1 MPDNAKAIGYIAQLD
16 DARCNARWGDVPELA
31 RKIEKHAPHRTC
43 LYTTARA
50 EAHVAAHYRAQ
61 HAPPPSPTAATP
73 PPDLRTLIDP
83 LAAALGA
90 DTTHKQD
97 AFAAAVCLG
106 WIHSVLDEPDLTIS
120 RLPASFEDKIAELN
134 AGDETLSGW
143 TQVCIIKGAYL
154 KGSALKKSGSAT
166 EAMQTFQSVFRF
178 LSQNI
183 LSSASPQ
190 FKCWSEALL
199 AHLCLF
205 QDLSRPG
212 AKVEEFNHSIQ
223 TFRLWA
229 RVTDNGKSLF
239 GGLDGSDPP
248 NMRRAVWKA
257 YYGSLSTILRRRM
270 LYTGSS
276 DPADPLMRDD
286 AEHASEEQ
294 YISARLHQRSEMR
307 LAESV
312 YEALLLKE
320 KRFPKAREDNEEID
334 SWAESVM
341 RNWRV
346 FCGPTWTDDELG
358 EGGKTGVGK
367 CVLDILYRAATKSY
381 HSTSMLRHLFI
392 VHASLAE
399 FDLAFKAFDSYVE
412 IISRGKDR
420 TEQSGEEDP
429 GLDDNDIVLR
439 TASEAIRILCRFGSF
454 NEAEK
459 AKKVGEQIEKW
470 LKQHT
475 PASRPGTAKTNGA
488 EPEHERPTES
498 SISPRVLAIAHRAI
512 GISRAHWARL
522 TFEATARSALQTQ
535 AALAL
540 RRSLSPEYGD
550 QNNLET
556 HYALGLLLAEMRDI
570 NGAIKIVKRALS
582 TYSQPDGLRTPDGVL
597 SEDAGD
603 EEAEYIRERKLIPLW
618 HLLALLLTA
627 KSDFTTAEKTAEAAF
642 EQFNDPSVLFG
653 APDTFRSEHLNDS
666 SAGPPG
672 HQGKANHGLVDRME
686 AFEKEGILQV
696 KFTQLKLLEVIEG
709 TTAAVDA
716 SMELL
721 ALYKRLFGDPS
732 SSQPK
737 TALGGSSEA
746 LPHSPSATRVS
757 MFGRSRALRKNTNQG
772 VRSSSGPPASRR
784 SSSRPSTIATEGT
797 AGPTIQVTDETGK
810 ANGHRSFPSLVK
822 PLERHSFLSKTG
834 SIKLKKR
841 SSSVAKTADSAEPS
855 EKTDSVADG
864 ATRRG
869 SAPSGKARGSVAS
882 SNDQPFRSVAHN
894 LSHKDEPPPAGHED
908 QPPQQD
914 TRLPAPF
921 PRPYFSLIEPQ
932 FPKLQERRHTTSL
945 LIDVWLF
952 IAGLYTRAALFE
964 DAKGAVDEAFKLADN
979 LEQEVAQESSSAKFF
994 SERGWGGGK
1003 SVEELWA
1010 DIYACRG
1017 QIAHSEGEP
1026 HEASTQFEK
1035 ALSHD
1040 PDDSVAVVGLSN
1052 ILLDIYTKAIPPEP
1066 IEFSGASRLQ
1076 PSKESK
1082 RPNGQSPSPEELNRL
1097 AARDRA
1103 YGLLSTLTKLGS
1115 GWDDSEA
1122 WFSLAR
1128 AYEEGSQ
1135 IEKAKEVLW
1144 WCVELED
1151 TKALRAW
1158 NCVGVGGFVL

>member
-1 MPDNAKAIGYIAQLD
+1 MPDNAKANAYIAQLD
-16 DARCNARWGDVPELA
+16 DARCHARWGHVPELA

-61 HAPPPSPTAATP
+61 YAPPPSPTAATPP

-97 AFAAAVCLG
+97 AFAAAVCLA
-106 WIHSVLDEPDLTIS
+106 WIHSVLNEPDRTLS
-120 RLPASFEDKIAELN
+120 RLPANFQDKIAELN
-134 AGDETLSGW
+134 TGDESLTGW

-154 KGSALKKSGSAT
+154 KGSAQKHLGSSAEAT
-166 EAMQTFQSVFRF
+166 QSYKSVFRF
-178 LSQNI
+178 LSQSI
-183 LSSASPQ
+183 FSSASPQ
-190 FKCWSEALL
+190 LKCWSEALL
-199 AHLCLF
+199 AHLCIY
-205 QDLSRPG
+205 QDISRPG
-212 AKVEEFNHSIQ
+212 ARVEEFNQSIQ
-223 TFRLWA
+223 TFRLWS
-229 RVTDNGKSLF
+229 RVTENGKSSF

-257 YYGSLSTILRRRM
+257 YYGSLSVILRRRI
-270 LYTGSS
+270 LYTGSA
-276 DPADPLMRDD
+276 DPVDPLMKDD

-294 YISARLHQRSEMR
+294 YISAKLHQRSELR

-320 KRFPKAREDNEEID
+320 KQFPKASENNEEID
-334 SWAESVM
+334 SWAESAM

-346 FCGPTWTDDELG
+346 LCGPTWTDDELG
-358 EGGKTGVGK
+358 EGGKASVGK

-381 HSTSMLRHLFI
+381 HSTSILRHLFI
-392 VHASLAE
+392 VHASLAD

-420 TEQSGEEDP
+420 AEKTGEADS

-475 PASRPGTAKTNGA
+475 PASRPGTAKTNSS
-488 EPEHERPTES
+488 ETEKERPTES
-498 SISPRVLAIAHRAI
+498 SISPRVLAIAYRAI

-522 TFEATARSALQTQ
+522 TYEATARSTLQTQ

-540 RRSLSPEYGD
+540 RRALSPEYED

-556 HYALGLLLAEMRDI
+556 QYALGLLLAEMRDI

-627 KSDFTTAEKTAEAAF
+627 KSDFATAERTAEAAF

-653 APDTFRSEHLNDS
+653 APDAFRSEHLNES
-666 SAGPPG
+666 GATTPG
-672 HQGKANHGLVDRME
+672 HQAKANHGLVDRME
-686 AFEKEGILQV
+686 AFEKEGVLQV
-696 KFTQLKLLEVIEG
+696 KFTQLKLLEVLEG

-732 SSQPK
+732 SGQQK
-737 TALGGSSEA
+737 VALGSSEA
-746 LPHSPSATRVS
+746 LPHNHSATRVS
-757 MFGRSRALRKNTNQG
+757 MFGRRKNTNQG
-772 VRSSSGPPASRR
+772 GRSSSVPPASRR
-784 SSSRPSTIATEGT
+784 SSSRPSTIVTDGT
-797 AGPTIQVTDETGK
+797 AAPAIQVTDD
-810 ANGHRSFPSLVK
+810 
-822 PLERHSFLSKTG
+822 
-834 SIKLKKR
+834 
-841 SSSVAKTADSAEPS
+841 TAENS

-864 ATRRG
+864 ATGRG
-869 SAPSGKARGSVAS
+869 RAPSGKLRGSVSS
-882 SNDQPFRSVAHN
+882 SNDQQLRSVAHN
-894 LSHKDEPPPAGHED
+894 LSHKNEPPPAGHED

-921 PRPYFSLIEPQ
+921 PRPCFSFIEPQ
-932 FPKLQERRHTTSL
+932 FPKLQERRHSTSL

-979 LEQEVAQESSSAKFF
+979 LEQEVAQESSSARFF

-1010 DIYACRG
+1010 EIHACRG
-1017 QIAHSEGEP
+1017 QIAHAEGEP
-1026 HEASTQFEK
+1026 HEASSHFEK
-1035 ALSHD
+1035 ALSHH
-1040 PDDSVAVVGLSN
+1040 PDDSVSVIGLSN
-1052 ILLDIYTKAIPPEP
+1052 ILLDIYAQNIPPEP
-1066 IEFSGASRLQ
+1066 VEFAGASRIQ
-1076 PSKESK
+1076 PSTNETR
-1082 RPNGQSPSPEELNRL
+1082 RPSGQSPSPEELNRL

-1122 WFSLAR
+1122 WFALAR
-1128 AYEEGSQ
+1128 AYEESGQ

-1151 TKALRAW
+1151 TKALRPW

>member
-1 MPDNAKAIGYIAQLD
+1 MPDNAKANGYIAQLD

-50 EAHVAAHYRAQ
+50 EAHVAAHYKAQ
-61 HAPPPSPTAATP
+61 YAPPPSPTAATPP

-90 DTTHKQD
+90 ETTHKQD
-97 AFAAAVCLG
+97 VFAAAVCLA
-106 WIHSVLDEPDLTIS
+106 WIHSVLDEPDLTLS
-120 RLPASFEDKIAELN
+120 RLPANFEDKIAELN
-134 AGDETLSGW
+134 TGDESLTGW

-154 KGSALKKSGSAT
+154 KGSAQKTLGSTAEAT
-166 EAMQTFQSVFRF
+166 QSYKSVFRF

-190 FKCWSEALL
+190 LKCWSEALL
-199 AHLCLF
+199 AHLCIY
-205 QDLSRPG
+205 QDISRPG
-212 AKVEEFNHSIQ
+212 ARVEEFNQSIQ
-223 TFRLWA
+223 TFRLWS
-229 RVTDNGKSLF
+229 RVTDNGKALF

-257 YYGSLSTILRRRM
+257 YYGSLSVILRRRT

-294 YISARLHQRSEMR
+294 YISAKLHQRSELR

-320 KRFPKAREDNEEID
+320 KLFPKASENNEEID

-346 FCGPTWTDDELG
+346 LCGPTWTDDELG
-358 EGGKTGVGK
+358 EGGKAGVGK

-381 HSTSMLRHLFI
+381 HSTSILRHLFI

-420 TEQSGEEDP
+420 AEKTGEEDP

-475 PASRPGTAKTNGA
+475 PASRPGTAKTNSS
-488 EPEHERPTES
+488 ETEKERPTES

-522 TFEATARSALQTQ
+522 TYEATARSTLQTQ

-540 RRSLSPEYGD
+540 RRALSPEYED
-550 QNNLET
+550 PNNLET
-556 HYALGLLLAEMRDI
+556 QYALGLLLSEMRDI

-627 KSDFTTAEKTAEAAF
+627 KSDFATAERTAEAAF

-653 APDTFRSEHLNDS
+653 APDAFRSEHLNDS
-666 SAGPPG
+666 GAGISG
-672 HQGKANHGLVDRME
+672 HQAKANLGLVDRME
-686 AFEKEGILQV
+686 AFEKEGVLQV
-696 KFTQLKLLEVIEG
+696 KFTQLKLLEVLEG

-732 SSQPK
+732 SGQQK
-737 TALGGSSEA
+737 VALGSSEA
-746 LPHSPSATRVS
+746 LPHNHSTTRVS
-757 MFGRSRALRKNTNQG
+757 MFGRRKNTNQG
-772 VRSSSGPPASRR
+772 GRSTSVPPASRR
-784 SSSRPSTIATEGT
+784 SSSRPSTIVTDGT
-797 AGPTIQVTDETGK
+797 AAPAIQVTDDTGK
-810 ANGHRSFPSLVK
+810 ANGHRSFPSLIK
-822 PLERHSFLSKTG
+822 PLERHSFLSKSG

-841 SSSVAKTADSAEPS
+841 SSSVAKTADSAENS

-869 SAPSGKARGSVAS
+869 SAPSGKLRGSVSS
-882 SNDQPFRSVAHN
+882 SNDQPLRSVAHN
-894 LSHKDEPPPAGHED
+894 LSHQNEPPPAGHED

-921 PRPYFSLIEPQ
+921 PRPYFSFIEPQ

-979 LEQEVAQESSSAKFF
+979 LEQEVSQESSSARFF

-1010 DIYACRG
+1010 EIHACRG
-1017 QIAHSEGEP
+1017 QIAHAEGEP
-1026 HEASTQFEK
+1026 HEASSHFEK
-1035 ALSHD
+1035 ALSHH
-1040 PDDSVAVVGLSN
+1040 PDDSVSVIGLSN
-1052 ILLDIYTKAIPPEP
+1052 ILLDIYTQKIPPEP
-1066 IEFSGASRLQ
+1066 VEFAGASRIQ
-1076 PSKESK
+1076 PSTNETR
-1082 RPNGQSPSPEELNRL
+1082 RPSGQSPSPEELNRL

-1122 WFSLAR
+1122 WFALAR
-1128 AYEEGSQ
+1128 AYEEGGQ

-1151 TKALRAW
+1151 TKALRPW

>member
-16 DARCNARWGDVPELA
+16 DARCHARWGDVPELA

-50 EAHVAAHYRAQ
+50 EAHVAAHYRVQ
-61 HAPPPSPTAATP
+61 SAPPPSPTAATPP

-83 LAAALGA
+83 LAAALA
-90 DTTHKQD
+90 AEATHKQD
-97 AFAAAVCLG
+97 AFVAAVCLA
-106 WIHSVLDEPDLTIS
+106 WIHSVLDEPDLTLS
-120 RLPASFEDKIAELN
+120 RLPANFEDKIAELN
-134 AGDETLSGW
+134 TGDESLTGW

-154 KGSALKKSGSAT
+154 KGTAQKKLGSTAEAT
-166 EAMQTFQSVFRF
+166 LSYKSVFSF

-199 AHLCLF
+199 AHLCIY
-205 QDLSRPG
+205 QDISRPG
-212 AKVEEFNHSIQ
+212 ARVEEFNQSIQ
-223 TFRLWA
+223 TFRLWS
-229 RVTDNGKSLF
+229 RVTDNGKALF

-257 YYGSLSTILRRRM
+257 YYSSLSVILRRRI

-294 YISARLHQRSEMR
+294 YIAAKLHQRSELR

-320 KRFPKAREDNEEID
+320 KQFPKASENNKEID

-341 RNWRV
+341 HNWRV
-346 FCGPTWTDDELG
+346 LCGPTWTDDELG
-358 EGGKTGVGK
+358 EGGKSGVGK

-381 HSTSMLRHLFI
+381 HSTSILRHLFI

-399 FDLAFKAFDSYVE
+399 FEMAFKAFDSYVE

-420 TEQSGEEDP
+420 AEESGEEDP

-475 PASRPGTAKTNGA
+475 PASRPGTAKTNSS
-488 EPEHERPTES
+488 ETEKENPTES
-498 SISPRVLAIAHRAI
+498 SISPRVLAIAYRAI
-512 GISRAHWARL
+512 GISRAHWARI
-522 TFEATARSALQTQ
+522 TYEATARSTLQTQ
-535 AALAL
+535 ATLAL
-540 RRSLSPEYGD
+540 RRALSPEYED

-556 HYALGLLLAEMRDI
+556 QYALGLLLAEMRDI

-582 TYSQPDGLRTPDGVL
+582 TFSQPDGLRTPDGVL
-597 SEDAGD
+597 SEGAGD

-627 KSDFTTAEKTAEAAF
+627 KSDFATAERTAEAAF

-653 APDTFRSEHLNDS
+653 ASDTFRSEHLNEN
-666 SAGPPG
+666 SAGASA
-672 HQGKANHGLVDRME
+672 HQAKAIHGLVDRME
-686 AFEKEGILQV
+686 AFEKEGVLQV
-696 KFTQLKLLEVIEG
+696 KFTQLKLLEVVEG

-732 SSQPK
+732 SSQQK
-737 TALGGSSEA
+737 VALGSSEA
-746 LPHSPSATRVS
+746 LPHSHSTTRLS
-757 MFGRSRALRKNTNQG
+757 MFGRRKNTNQG
-772 VRSSSGPPASRR
+772 GRSSSVPPASRR
-784 SSSRPSTIATEGT
+784 SSSRPSTIVTDGT
-797 AGPTIQVTDETGK
+797 AAPAIQVTDDTGK
-810 ANGHRSFPSLVK
+810 ANGHRSFPNLVK
-822 PLERHSFLSKTG
+822 PLERHSFLSKSG

-841 SSSVAKTADSAEPS
+841 SSSVAKTVDSAEHS

-869 SAPSGKARGSVAS
+869 SAPSGKLRGSVSS
-882 SNDQPFRSVAHN
+882 SNDQPLRSVAHN
-894 LSHKDEPPPAGHED
+894 LSHKTEPPPAGHED

-921 PRPYFSLIEPQ
+921 PRPYFSFIEPQ

-979 LEQEVAQESSSAKFF
+979 LEQEVAHDSSSAKFF

-1010 DIYACRG
+1010 DIHACRG
-1017 QIAHSEGEP
+1017 QIAHAEGEP
-1026 HEASTQFEK
+1026 HEASSHFEK

-1040 PDDSVAVVGLSN
+1040 PDDSVGVIGLSN
-1052 ILLDIYTKAIPPEP
+1052 ILLDIYTEVIPPEP
-1066 IEFSGASRLQ
+1066 VEFAGASRIQ
-1076 PSKESK
+1076 PSTNES
-1082 RPNGQSPSPEELNRL
+1082 RRLSGQSPSPEELNRL

-1122 WFSLAR
+1122 WFALAR
-1128 AYEEGSQ
+1128 AYEEGGQ

-1151 TKALRAW
+1151 TKALRPW